1 MIEILAPGPLSTVQD
16 LGRPGLAALGV
27 GRSGAADRAA
37 LRLANR
43 LVGNPEGAAALEIT
57 FGGLSARFERA
68 ATVALTGAACPVRVG
83 ASAGFMHGP
92 LGVAAGTE
100 LQLGLPTAGVR
111 TYLAVRGGIDVPAV
125 LGSCSTDL
133 LAGLGPPVL
142 AAGTRLAV
150 GPATGE
156 LPDVD
161 LAPVPAYH
169 DEVTLR
175 GRRGPREDWF
185 SADARRLLTSSA
197 YVVSAESNRIGVRLS
212 GPTLERSRSGELPS
226 EGMVAGAL
234 QVPPDG
240 APVLFLADHPVTGGY
255 PVIAVVDADDLALA
269 AQARPGDQIRFRL
282 APAGAEIR

>member
-1 MIEILAPGPLSTVQD
+1 MIEILAPGPLCTVQD
-16 LGRPGLAALGV
+16 LGRPGLGALGV

-43 LVGNPEGAAALEIT
+43 LVGNPEGAAGLEIT
-57 FGGLSARFERA
+57 FGGLSARFEHA
-68 ATVALTGAACPVRVG
+68 ATVALTGAQCPVQVG
-83 ASAGFMHGP
+83 PSAGFMSGP
-92 LGVAAGTE
+92 LGMAAGAE
-100 LQLGLPTAGVR
+100 LRLGLPAAGVR

-133 LAGLGPPVL
+133 LSGLGPPVL

-150 GPATGE
+150 GSASGE
-156 LPDVD
+156 LPEVD

-175 GRRGPREDWF
+175 ARRGPRDDWF
-185 SADARRLLTSSA
+185 SAEAGRLLASSA
-197 YVVSAESNRIGVRLS
+197 YVVTAESNRIGVRLS
-212 GPTLERSRSGELPS
+212 GPALERSRPGELPS

-234 QVPPDG
+234 QVPPNG

-255 PVIAVVDADDLALA
+255 PVIAVVDGEDLGLA
-269 AQARPGDQIRFRL
+269 AQARPGDRIRFRL
-282 APAGAEIR
+282 APVAAEIR